1 MTASSGP
8 FGPSGGA
15 SQSTRE
21 PVTPTRDGPTAWS
34 RRGRRGS
41 QPPSRPRAPGNSTG
55 YPDISLADSPSFF
68 ARSAACG
75 QLQRG
80 WTRNAYR
87 SRHPVIRE
95 PSHSGTQSFGH
106 RVSRAGGH
114 MSGIRVTPEQLAA
127 LSGRV
132 SSGATSIE
140 GELQSLAAALAP
152 LGSDWAGVA
161 QQRFEALWAE
171 GQRSARGLHEAL
183 TGVSALLGQAGSH
196 YAEAERAIA
205 ASFGAM

>member
-1 MTASSGP
+1 
-8 FGPSGGA
+8 
-15 SQSTRE
+15 
-21 PVTPTRDGPTAWS
+21 
-34 RRGRRGS
+34 
-41 QPPSRPRAPGNSTG
+41 
-55 YPDISLADSPSFF
+55 
-68 ARSAACG
+68 
-75 QLQRG
+75 
-80 WTRNAYR
+80 
-87 SRHPVIRE
+87 
-95 PSHSGTQSFGH
+95 
-106 RVSRAGGH
+106 

-127 LSGRV
+127 MSGRV

-171 GQRSARGLHEAL
+171 WQRSARGLHEAL

-205 ASFGAM
+205 ASFGSM